1 MVRSVRWLV
10 AVAAAVV
17 TFVVCLWG
25 ARLVVWGWLPA
36 GDAERWGVAAAFAAV
51 AAGAVGMAVG
61 WWAGREPPAEER
73 EGGGSVEGEATGHGW
88 VDQVRGHRGGPGG
101 AVPDDLRLNAKASEY
116 GQVRQTGGDDHT
128 GGGRGSR

>member
-17 TFVVCLWG
+17 TFGVCLWAG
-25 ARLVVWGWLPA
+25 RSAAWGWLPA

-61 WWAGREPPAEER
+61 WWAGRESPVEGR
-73 EGGGSVEGEATGHGW
+73 EDGGSIEAQATGHGR

-101 AVPDDLRLNAKASEY
+101 AVPDNLRLNAKASEY
-116 GQVRQTGGDDHT
+116 GQVRQTGGDDHS
-128 GGGRGSR
+128 GGPDSR

>member
-17 TFVVCLWG
+17 TFGVFLWA
-25 ARLVVWGWLPA
+25 ARAASWDWLPA

-61 WWAGREPPAEER
+61 WWAGREPSAQER
-73 EGGGSVEGEATGHGW
+73 EGGGSVEGQATGHGR

-101 AVPDDLRLNAKASEY
+101 AVPDDLRLRAEASEY
-116 GQVRQTGGDDHT
+116 GQVRQTGGDDHL
-128 GGGRGSR
+128 GGQGSR